1 MAGLAGQ
8 TQYRGP
14 VGPGPARGVN
24 LPVFRLRPVMV
35 LALAC
40 LPLAAGAVSPGPRE
54 VVAYWQKHEIEFTY
68 MGFTTSYSC
77 DGLRDK
83 MKLLL
88 RASGARPDFR
98 VTTRGCTV
106 PSGRVERFPRV
117 RLVFHT
123 PSLPGPEA
131 RDVGEPVLARWRA
144 VSLTRKQP
152 RDLELGDCELV
163 EQFRDRV
170 LPAFTTRGLVSD
182 IHCIP
187 HQLSGTNFRL
197 SFEVLEG
204 LPAPDAAE
212 PRR

>member
-1 MAGLAGQ
+1 M
-8 TQYRGP
+8 
-14 VGPGPARGVN
+14 
-24 LPVFRLRPVMV
+24 MV

-40 LPLAAGAVSPGPRE
+40 LPLAAGAVSPDSKE
-54 VVAYWQKHEIEFTY
+54 VVAHWQKHEIEFTY

-88 RASGARPDFR
+88 RASGARPDFK
-98 VTTRGCTV
+98 VTTRGCTETT
-106 PSGRVERFPRV
+106 GRVERFPRV
-117 RLVFHT
+117 RMVFHT
-123 PSLPGPEA
+123 PSLPAPDA
-131 RDVGEPVLARWRA
+131 KDVGEPVLARWKP
-144 VSLTRKQP
+144 VSLMRKQP

-170 LPAFTTRGLVSD
+170 LPAFTTRRLSSD

-197 SFEVLEG
+197 SYEVLEG
-204 LPAPDAAE
+204 MPDPDAAP

>member
-1 MAGLAGQ
+1 
-8 TQYRGP
+8 
-14 VGPGPARGVN
+14 VSW
-24 LPVFRLRPVMV
+24 LRPLMV

-40 LPLAAGAVSPGPRE
+40 PALAAGAVTPDSKE
-54 VVAYWQKHEIEFTY
+54 VVAHWQKHEIEFTY
-68 MGFTTSYSC
+68 MGFTTRYSC
-77 DGLRDK
+77 DGLRHK

-88 RASGARPDFR
+88 RASGARPDFK
-98 VTTRGCTV
+98 VTTRGCTE
-106 PSGRVERFPRV
+106 PPGRVDPFPRV
-117 RLVFHT
+117 RLVFYT

-131 RDVGEPVLARWRA
+131 VDVGDPALARWRP
-144 VSLTRKQP
+144 VSLMRNQP

-170 LPAFTTRGLVSD
+170 LPAFTTRNLASD

-204 LPAPDAAE
+204 MPDPDAAQ